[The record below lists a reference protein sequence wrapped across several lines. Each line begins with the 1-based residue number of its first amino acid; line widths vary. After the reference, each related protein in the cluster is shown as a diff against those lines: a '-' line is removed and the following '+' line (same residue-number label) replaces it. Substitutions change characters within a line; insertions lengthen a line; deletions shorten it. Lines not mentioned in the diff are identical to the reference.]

1 MNWLNLELTTLHSE
15 QFLGSEPV
23 ERATWLCL
31 MAYCADQENG
41 GVMHCGEW
49 GDRKLQQL
57 IGVTSKEIRAPS
69 ELWSWTGNDLRVWG
83 YPTDKEEE
91 VKANRENGR
100 KGGRPKKSA
109 SEKPKQNHPVIESE
123 NHMVNQVVPN
133 RLNGKERK
141 GIGKE
146 EERNT
151 IPRGR
156 WNLKPLAVALQ
167 KRYNIGCPDMVGF
180 SAAVD
185 QAVADGFD
193 SESVQIVLD
202 WLGKRESFDKF
213 FPSFKRPDLLREK
226 LCDIAAKR
234 QERIAELDALGD

>member
-1 MNWLNLELTTLHSE
+1 MNWLNLELTTLRSE

-167 KRYNIGCPDMVGF
+167 KRYNIGCPDMVGSPLLLTRLWQMVSILSLF
-180 SAAVD
+180 RSSLT
-185 QAVADGFD
+185 GW
-193 SESVQIVLD
+193 ESVSLSTS
-202 WLGKRESFDKF
+202 SFRH
-213 FPSFKRPDLLREK
+213 SNARTYCGRSCVTLQRNG
-226 LCDIAAKR
+226 R
-234 QERIAELDALGD
+234 SVSRN